1 MVWIPHS
8 VLADPAQRPARSSS
22 EASTAELNGQHPMLG
37 YPWIIRDLVLKN
49 VIPHAFAIPESHG
62 IDFSDPPIAQ
72 RRER

>member
-1 MVWIPHS
+1 
-8 VLADPAQRPARSSS
+8 
-22 EASTAELNGQHPMLG
+22 MLG